1 MTLDVREFIERGQ
14 PGLHFPGLNIFEH
27 GQSYPLHQA
36 PSFEA
41 FIRGS
46 SSRCIAE
53 FFRSVLDEL
62 EGHRGLLEYHMKV
75 MDDHQAGWCVR
86 VWYGGENEQSK
97 SGPIDAPMC
106 MSCEMD
112 CPLSVGVGAG
122 VTTLTTRDTALGEFE
137 FHRAWIDAK
146 ARPLLVL
153 TPKRHVRRLSELSDD
168 ELVAFWRDAV
178 DMIELEQI
186 PRFNSLILNHGKFQ
200 NHAHL
205 HLKIRIPPKDF
216 YNAEAG
222 GQLINKQCFEELRRG
237 RRPCHMRAKE
247 EDLHDMEGQILRIGK
262 QGCQPHASIMQGAN
276 ADLGISA
283 GFLITNTDNR
293 SA

>member
-216 YNAEAG
+216 YNAVSRWPAHQQAMFRRVEAWAKTLPYESQG
-222 GQLINKQCFEELRRG
+222 RGPPRHGRTNIENRQAGLPAPCQHYARGQCRFGHQCRFS
-237 RRPCHMRAKE
+237 H
-247 EDLHDMEGQILRIGK
+247 H
-262 QGCQPHASIMQGAN
+262 
-276 ADLGISA
+276 
-283 GFLITNTDNR
+283 
-293 SA
+293 